1 MRSSRLAGPVLIG
14 MLAVGGC
21 SGTLTAAPS
30 TTPTTTPSRD
40 VQVSATFGTGG
51 GTATTY
57 DPELVPVGARGAV
70 SSSSGDD
77 GTTVTLAVRG
87 LEPDRRYG
95 AHAHTKPCGPT
106 GDAAGPHF
114 QERGRPGAAQR
125 RPGVREPENEIWLD
139 LTTDATGCRARPQHR
154 AGGASRATGAP
165 QSVIVHAMPTA
176 PSPARRAPPGAS
188 GLHRRQVLTPWTSAV
203 TAAGDNGPCDRA
215 GRGPRRADGDPRA
228 GAAAAAHRTLRG
240 RDAGRARADGRHHQR
255 RVPPAVS

>member
-95 AHAHTKPCGPT
+95 AHAHTQPCGPT
-106 GDAAGPHF
+106 GDLAGPHF
-114 QERGRPGAAQR
+114 QNEVDPVQPSVDPAYANPQ
-125 RPGVREPENEIWLD
+125 NEIWLD
-139 LTTDATGCRARPQHR
+139 LTTDRSGAGTATTALEWSFPRDRR
-154 AGGASRATGAP
+154 P

-176 PSPARRAPPGAS
+176 TDPGE
-188 GLHRRQVLTPWTSAV
+188 
-203 TAAGDNGPCDRA
+203 AGT
-215 GRGPRRADGDPRA
+215 A
-228 GAAAAAHRTLRG
+228 GARAACISV
-240 RDAGRARADGRHHQR
+240 DF
-255 RVPPAVS
+255 